1 MRQIETQNFRRINRR
16 RAQNLY
22 NADVP
27 VYLCACNKNPESPWQ
42 SAVEVL
48 RSNVEA
54 PFEGVVN
61 AFEYYNCNA
70 ETGHQAFF
78 YERTNGAQ

>member
-16 RAQNLY
+16 RAKNLY

-27 VYLCACNKNPESPWQ
+27 VYLCACNMNPESPWQ
-42 SAVEVL
+42 PAIDVL
-48 RSNVEA
+48 RPNVEA

-61 AFEYYNCNA
+61 AFERYNCNA
-70 ETGHQAFF
+70 EAGRQAFF
-78 YERTNGAQ
+78 YERTGGVQ

>member
-1 MRQIETQNFRRINRR
+1 MYG
-16 RAQNLY
+16 LY
-22 NADVP
+22 
-27 VYLCACNKNPESPWQ
+27 NPESPWQ